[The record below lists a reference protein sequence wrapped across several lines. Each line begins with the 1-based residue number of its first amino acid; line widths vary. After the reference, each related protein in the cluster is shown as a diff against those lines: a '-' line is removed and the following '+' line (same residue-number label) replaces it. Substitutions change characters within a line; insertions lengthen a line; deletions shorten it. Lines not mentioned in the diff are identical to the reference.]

1 MVLLKGYFSTS
12 EQANILKKCRD
23 HGMGPVG
30 FYEPRFREG
39 GKLHLS
45 LMCFGQF
52 WDPEASK
59 YVKNWPIDQAK
70 PPSLPHEFLM
80 LVERAIKDSHSLI
93 AKQSKA
99 NNVED
104 ILPPVVNYYTQI
116 GQLSLHEDKDESRE
130 SLGKGIPIVSFSI
143 GDSAIW

>member
-30 FYEPRFREG
+30 FYEPCFREG

-45 LMCFGQF
+45 MMCFGQF
-52 WDPEASK
+52 WDPDASK
-59 YVKNWPIDQAK
+59 YVKNRPIDQAK

-80 LVERAIKDSHSLI
+80 TRIRVGR
-93 AKQSKA
+93 
-99 NNVED
+99 V
-104 ILPPVVNYYTQI
+104 
-116 GQLSLHEDKDESRE
+116 
-130 SLGKGIPIVSFSI
+130 LGKEYLLCLSPLVTLQNFYMVIRQMLKRLIRLN
-143 GDSAIW
+143 